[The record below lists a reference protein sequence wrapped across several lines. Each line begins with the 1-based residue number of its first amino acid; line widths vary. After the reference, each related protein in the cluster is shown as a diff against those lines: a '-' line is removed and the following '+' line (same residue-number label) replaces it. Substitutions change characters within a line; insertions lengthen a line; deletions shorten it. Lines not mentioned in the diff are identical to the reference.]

1 ANDIASSFYPHGLGH
16 HLGCNVHDKGGQL
29 ANPQGDILPPPEKYP
44 KLRSGAPMVANQIHT
59 VEPGLYFIPAYLE
72 KLKAGEHANS
82 INWSRVDEFVPYG
95 GIRIEDNIVVHA
107 DGSLEN
113 LTRDAFA
120 GSP

>member
-1 ANDIASSFYPHGLGH
+1 M
-16 HLGCNVHDKGGQL
+16 
-29 ANPQGDILPPPEKYP
+29 LPPPEKYP

-72 KLKAGEHANS
+72 KLKAGEHTSS

-95 GIRIEDNIVVHA
+95 GIRIEDNIIVHA
-107 DGSLEN
+107 DNSLEN

-120 GSP
+120 GSQ